1 MMRRFVLAIPV
12 LLLSVAC
19 GGNDGA
25 PTSPTPPTT
34 PTSPSVGLD
43 VPFST
48 EDLTVGTGQEAMN
61 GDTLSVDYTGW
72 LYDPNAAENKGTQ
85 FDSGSIPSPGFPE
98 YVLGAGQVI
107 AGWDQGLVGM
117 RVGGLRRLVIP
128 PELGY
133 GSSGQGPIPGDA
145 TLLFEVELVGIN

>member
-1 MMRRFVLAIPV
+1 MMRRFVLLIPV

-19 GGNDGA
+19 GGDDGGA
-25 PTSPTPPTT
+25 PTSPTP

-48 EDLTVGTGQEAMN
+48 EDLRVGTGQEAMN
-61 GDTLSVDYTGW
+61 GDVLSVNYTGW
-72 LYDPNAAENKGTQ
+72 LYDPNATENKGTQ
-85 FDSGSIPSPGFPE
+85 FDSGSIPSAGFPE

-107 AGWDQGLVGM
+107 PGWDQGLVGM

-133 GSSGQGPIPGDA
+133 GAAGRPPTIPGDA
-145 TLLFEVELVGIN
+145 TLLFEVELVGIG

>member
-1 MMRRFVLAIPV
+1 MMRRFVLLIPV

-19 GGNDGA
+19 GGDDGA
-25 PTSPTPPTT
+25 PASPTTPTT

-61 GDTLSVDYTGW
+61 GDTLSVHYTGW
-72 LYDPNAAENKGTQ
+72 LYDPNASENKGMQ
-85 FDSGSIPSPGFPE
+85 FDSSRGRDLFAFT
-98 YVLGAGQVI
+98 LGAGGVI
-107 AGWDQGLVGM
+107 AGWDQGVLGM
-117 RVGGLRRLVIP
+117 RVGGLRRIVIP

-133 GSSGQGPIPGDA
+133 GSGGQGPIPGDA
-145 TLLFEVELVGIN
+145 TLLFEVELVSIG

>member
-1 MMRRFVLAIPV
+1 MMRRFVMSIPV

-19 GGNDGA
+19 GGDDGGA
-25 PTSPTPPTT
+25 TSPTSPSA

-61 GDTLSVDYTGW
+61 GDTLSVHYTGW
-72 LYDPNAAENKGTQ
+72 LYDPNAGGNKGMQ
-85 FDSGSIPSPGFPE
+85 FDSSRSRGPFSFT
-98 YVLGAGQVI
+98 LGAGDVI
-107 AGWDQGLVGM
+107 AGWDQGVLGM
-117 RVGGLRRLVIP
+117 RVGGLRSIVIP

-133 GSSGQGPIPGDA
+133 GSRGQGPIPGDA
-145 TLLFEVELVGIN
+145 TLLFEVELVGIS

>member
-1 MMRRFVLAIPV
+1 MMRRFVLLIPA
-12 LLLSVAC
+12 LLLAVAC
-19 GGNDGA
+19 GGDDGNGG
-25 PTSPTPPTT
+25 PTAPTPP
-34 PTSPSVGLD
+34 PSPSVGLD

-61 GDTLSVDYTGW
+61 GDTLSVNYTGW

-85 FDSGSIPSPGFPE
+85 FDSGNFSFT
-98 YVLGAGQVI
+98 LGAGEVI
-107 AGWDQGLVGM
+107 AGWDQGVLGM
-117 RVGGLRRLVIP
+117 RVGGRRRIVIP

-145 TLLFEVELVGIN
+145 TLLFEVELLEIN

>member
-1 MMRRFVLAIPV
+1 MMRRFVLLIPV

-19 GGNDGA
+19 GGDDGA
-25 PTSPTPPTT
+25 PSSPTNPTT

-61 GDTLSVDYTGW
+61 GDALSVHYTGW
-72 LYDPNAAENKGTQ
+72 LYDPSATENKGMQ
-85 FDSGSIPSPGFPE
+85 FDSSRSRGPFE
-98 YVLGAGQVI
+98 FTLGAGGVI
-107 AGWDQGLVGM
+107 AGWDQGVLGM
-117 RVGGLRRLVIP
+117 RVGGLRRIVIP

-145 TLLFEVELVGIN
+145 TLLFEVELVEIG

>member
-1 MMRRFVLAIPV
+1 MMRRFVLLIPA
-12 LLLSVAC
+12 LLLAVAC
-19 GGNDGA
+19 GGDDGNGG
-25 PTSPTPPTT
+25 PTS

-61 GDTLSVDYTGW
+61 GDTLSVHYTGW
-72 LYDPNAAENKGTQ
+72 LYDPNAAENKGME
-85 FDSGSIPSPGFPE
+85 FDSSRSRDPFE
-98 YVLGAGQVI
+98 FTLGAGGVI
-107 AGWDQGLVGM
+107 AGWDQGVLGM
-117 RVGGLRRLVIP
+117 RVGGLRRIVIP

-145 TLLFEVELVGIN
+145 TLLFEVELLGIS

>member
-1 MMRRFVLAIPV
+1 MMRRFVLLMPV
-12 LLLSVAC
+12 LLLWVAC
-19 GGNDGA
+19 GGDDGA
-25 PTSPTPPTT
+25 PASPTIPST

-48 EDLTVGTGQEAMN
+48 EDLAMGTGQEAMN

-72 LYDPNAAENKGTQ
+72 LYDPNATENKGTQ
-85 FDSGSIPSPGFPE
+85 FDAGNFSFT
-98 YVLGAGQVI
+98 LGAGQVI
-107 AGWDQGLVGM
+107 AGWDQGLLGM
-117 RVGGLRRLVIP
+117 RVGGRRRIVIP

>member
-1 MMRRFVLAIPV
+1 MRRFVLLIPV
-12 LLLSVAC
+12 LLLGAAC
-19 GGNDGA
+19 GGDDGS

-48 EDLTVGTGQEAMN
+48 EDLTVGTGPEAMN
-61 GDTLSVDYTGW
+61 GETLSVHYTGW
-72 LYDPNAAENKGTQ
+72 LYDPNATENKGMQ
-85 FDSGSIPSPGFPE
+85 FDSSRSGDPFSF
-98 YVLGAGQVI
+98 VLGARGVI
-107 AGWDQGLVGM
+107 AGWDQGVLGM

-133 GSSGQGPIPGDA
+133 GDSGVPPAIPGDA
-145 TLLFEVELVGIN
+145 TLLFEVELLGIG